1 MDPKTPMTNIPNQ
14 QESRGDHPDTTVMK
28 HVPGRID
35 REHPSGG
42 EMSHVVRGILMRIR
56 IPWLLQH

>member
-1 MDPKTPMTNIPNQ
+1 MDPKTTMTKIPNQ

-42 EMSHVVRGILMRIR
+42 EMSYVVRGILMRIR